1 MGKATQY
8 LSTSDLERI
17 AESLFQVKDRKQGEL
32 IGLCPVH
39 DDHDPSFSYNPV
51 KDLSH
56 CFSCGFK
63 GDIIT
68 LWSRVNGYMDQAEGF
83 KAFCDRHGISDEM
96 NLSSSPAGGGQKKKK
111 EGPPPLD
118 EAYALLGELSDSWI
132 ERLQQTRGWTPEVIR
147 SEGLRAQTHYQVKD
161 STEIWKLNRANRI
174 AIPIFDQ
181 QGHVRNIR
189 LYKPGAKNMK
199 IISWGTKYGEAR
211 LYPAV
216 PLPKDPLILV
226 EGESDRLCAL
236 SHGFNA
242 ITQTTKPKK
251 WKKDQLS
258 MFKDRNVIIAF
269 DADQPGEMYAEK
281 YAGPALVKVAK
292 SVRVLTW
299 PDFMGRREDGMW
311 PEDHGQDLTEFF
323 VRHKKSQEDLR
334 ELIDEAIHLSSGLA
348 LIRSPKSYA
357 NGG

>member
-1 MGKATQY
+1 MPWVKQHNIYQLLTWKE
-8 LSTSDLERI
+8 LRR
-17 AESLFQVKDRKQGEL
+17 SLFQVKDRKQGEL

-83 KAFCDRHGISDEM
+83 KAFCDCHGISDEM

-111 EGPPPLD
+111 EGPPPLN

-161 STEIWKLNRANRI
+161 STEIRKLNRANRI

-189 LYKPGAKNMK
+189 LYKPGAKKMK

-216 PLPKDPLILV
+216 PLPKDPLTSGGGGV
-226 EGESDRLCAL
+226 
-236 SHGFNA
+236 
-242 ITQTTKPKK
+242 
-251 WKKDQLS
+251 
-258 MFKDRNVIIAF
+258 
-269 DADQPGEMYAEK
+269 
-281 YAGPALVKVAK
+281 GPALCPKSWVQRHHPDHQAK
-292 SVRVLTW
+292 EMEKR
-299 PDFMGRREDGMW
+299 P
-311 PEDHGQDLTEFF
+311 
-323 VRHKKSQEDLR
+323 
-334 ELIDEAIHLSSGLA
+334 AIHVQGSKCGHCL
-348 LIRSPKSYA
+348 
-357 NGG
+357 